1 MVQGLGAAVP
11 GVPGSARRRPGGQ
24 RFAGAMLPSNPH
36 LRRGR
41 VPGGQGTSVRV
52 AGRLR
57 GAHSPGTGAT
67 CLVCFQ
73 FMLPIRAAPRRSRR
87 ATQCREAA
95 EQAPSHPQSLRGKG
109 LGRDHARP
117 HALSMYHRGRRSR
130 RGSAHRWFIPEPRM
144 EHEAKLLCV
153 IGQRRSRLLVWWSRD
168 AASGPCASRPSD
180 SCLGCLAGCLG
191 WGIAAFR
198 SGIASVP
205 ETHREAAS
213 R

>member
-1 MVQGLGAAVP
+1 MASLDGSRPRFSRSGRAAR
-11 GVPGSARRRPGGQ
+11 GGCPGGQ

-41 VPGGQGTSVRV
+41 VPGGQGTCGGV

-95 EQAPSHPQSLRGKG
+95 EQAPSHPQSLRGKD
-109 LGRDHARP
+109 LGEDHART
-117 HALSMYHRGRRSR
+117 HALSMYHPGRRSR

-144 EHEAKLLCV
+144 GHEA
-153 IGQRRSRLLVWWSRD
+153 
-168 AASGPCASRPSD
+168 
-180 SCLGCLAGCLG
+180 
-191 WGIAAFR
+191 
-198 SGIASVP
+198 
-205 ETHREAAS
+205 
-213 R
+213 